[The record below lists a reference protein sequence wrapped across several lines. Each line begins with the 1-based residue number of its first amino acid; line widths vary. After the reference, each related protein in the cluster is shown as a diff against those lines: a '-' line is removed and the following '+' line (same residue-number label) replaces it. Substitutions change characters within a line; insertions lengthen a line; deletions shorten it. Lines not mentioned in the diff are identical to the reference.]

1 MSKSTRRPPVN
12 GKDVHVIDEDG
23 PAELVMLAAVA
34 RRHYLQQQSKV
45 EIAEELGISRFKV
58 ARMLEAA
65 RERGLVRIEIVRQ
78 GSLDVDASARLQ
90 EKFGLVHAVV
100 VDAADAE
107 PVAVRQQLGRAAAD
121 LLAEVLVDGDVLGLP
136 WSRNVHSMVAS
147 LTSLP
152 RVDVVQLTGAIAL
165 PDFDSSAVDI
175 VRRAARLSGGR
186 AHVFY
191 APFVLDSKSS
201 ADALRRQ
208 RGVVDGLARAS
219 AVTKAVVGIGAWQA
233 GQSTIHDL
241 LDDAEQ
247 RDLARR
253 GVVGELAGIFFD
265 GSGKPLRPKVAAR
278 LITMDPDD
286 LVRVPEVIAVASGAA
301 KAAAVRAA
309 LDGGL
314 VHGLVVDVNL
324 ADVLLA
330 D

>member
-1 MSKSTRRPPVN
+1 MSKSAWRAPVN
-12 GKDVHVIDEDG
+12 GKDVRVIDDDG
-23 PAELVMLAAVA
+23 PAELVMLAAIA
-34 RRHYLQQQSKV
+34 RRYYLQNQSKV
-45 EIAEELGISRFKV
+45 EIADELGISRFKV
-58 ARMLEAA
+58 ARLLESA

-90 EKFGLVHAVV
+90 DKFGLAHAVV
-100 VDAADAE
+100 VDAADAD
-107 PVAVRQQLGRAAAD
+107 PGTVRHQLGRAAAD
-121 LLAEVLVDGDVLGLP
+121 LLAEVLVEGDVLGLP

-152 RVDVVQLTGAIAL
+152 RVEVVQLTGAIAL

-175 VRRAARLSGGR
+175 VRRAGRLSGGK

-191 APFVLDSKSS
+191 APFVLDTKAS
-201 ADALRRQ
+201 ADAVRRQ
-208 RGVVDGLARAS
+208 RAVVDGLTRAS

-241 LDDAEQ
+241 LDEAEQ
-247 RDLARR
+247 RDLASR
-253 GVVGELAGIFFD
+253 GVIGELAGIFFD
-265 GSGKPLRPKVAAR
+265 GNGKPLRPKVAAR
-278 LITMDPDD
+278 LITMGPDD
-286 LVRVPEVIAVASGAA
+286 LARIPEVIAVASGAA
-301 KAAAVRAA
+301 KGAAVRAA

-314 VHGLVVDVNL
+314 VHGLVVDVTL

>member
-1 MSKSTRRPPVN
+1 M
-12 GKDVHVIDEDG
+12 IDDG

-34 RRHYLQQQSKV
+34 RRHYLQNQSKV
-45 EIAEELGISRFKV
+45 EIADELGISRFKV
-58 ARMLEAA
+58 ARMLETA

-90 EKFGLVHAVV
+90 ERFGIAHAVV
-100 VDAADAE
+100 VDTADAD
-107 PVAVRQQLGRAAAD
+107 PGAVRQQLGRAAAD
-121 LLAEVLVDGDVLGLP
+121 LLSEVLSDGDVLGLP
-136 WSRNVHSMVAS
+136 WSRNVHAVVAA

-152 RVDVVQLTGAIAL
+152 RVEVVQLTGAIAL

-191 APFVLDSKSS
+191 APFVLDTKAS

-208 RGVVDGLARAS
+208 QAVVDGLARAS
-219 AVTKAVVGIGAWQA
+219 AVTKAVVGIGAWQS
-233 GQSTIHDL
+233 GESTIHDL

-247 RDLARR
+247 RELASR
-253 GVVGELAGIFFD
+253 GVIGELAGIFFD
-265 GSGKPLRPKVAAR
+265 QSGKSLRPKVAAR
-278 LITMDPDD
+278 LITIDPEI
-286 LVRVPEVIAVASGAA
+286 LKAVPEVIAVVAGAA

-314 VHGLVVDVNL
+314 VHGLVVDATL

-330 D
+330 G

>member
-1 MSKSTRRPPVN
+1 MSKSAQREPVN
-12 GKDVHVIDEDG
+12 GKDVHVIDDG

-34 RRHYLQQQSKV
+34 RRHYLQNQSKV
-45 EIAEELGISRFKV
+45 EIADELGISRFKV
-58 ARMLEAA
+58 ARMLESA
-65 RERGLVRIEIVRQ
+65 RERGLVRIEIIRQ

-90 EKFGLVHAVV
+90 ERFGLTYAVV
-100 VDAADAE
+100 VDTADAD
-107 PVAVRQQLGRAAAD
+107 PVAVRHQLGRAAAD
-121 LLAEVLVDGDVLGLP
+121 LLSEVLVDGDVLGLP
-136 WSRNVHSMVAS
+136 WSRNVHAVVAA

-152 RVDVVQLTGAIAL
+152 RVEVVQLTGAIAL

-175 VRRAARLSGGR
+175 VRRAARLSGGK

-191 APFVLDSKSS
+191 APFVLDTKSS

-208 RGVVDGLARAS
+208 RAVVDGLARAS
-219 AVTKAVVGIGAWQA
+219 AVTKAVVGIGAWQS
-233 GQSTIHDL
+233 GESTIHDL

-247 RDLARR
+247 RDLAHR

-265 GSGKPLRPKVAAR
+265 SGGKTLRPKVAAR
-278 LITMDPDD
+278 LITMDPED
-286 LVRVPEVIAVASGAA
+286 LAAVPEVIAVVSGVS

-314 VHGLVVDVNL
+314 VHGLVVDLTL

-330 D
+330 S